1 VKIDNSINNLSG
13 VRAKTSVGVKGKSR
27 EQQSGSGGVHDNVSL
42 SSDSAR
48 LSALESALADVDV
61 EDAGKVESVRQA
73 IASGQFRVDEEVVAD
88 KMVESTIEQLSHQK
102 P

>member
-1 VKIDNSINNLSG
+1 MKIDNSINNLSG
-13 VRAKTSVGVKGKSR
+13 VRSKANVGVKGKGR
-27 EQQSGSGGVHDNVSL
+27 EQQAGSGGVHDNVSL

-73 IASGQFRVDEEVVAD
+73 IANGQFRVDEEVVAD
-88 KMVESTIEQLSHQK
+88 KMVESSIEQLSHQK